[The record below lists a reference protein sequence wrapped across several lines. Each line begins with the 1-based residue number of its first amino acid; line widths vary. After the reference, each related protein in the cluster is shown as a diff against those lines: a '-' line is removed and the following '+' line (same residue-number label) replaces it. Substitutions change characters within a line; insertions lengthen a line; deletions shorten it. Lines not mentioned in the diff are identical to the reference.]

1 MPARGVHRMMKSVIS
16 PRHRREPL
24 FLRCGNVQVVF
35 RWHGDRWKHEIM
47 LMHSVD
53 ESLSSIFFRSV
64 EGPHSMRGD
73 AHWPCSPSLVE
84 LDTLRQPGSNVI
96 LAVGMA
102 GRSHFSLSISALPND
117 LSGSLLFEHACRWKG
132 SLGWIGSTY
141 ESIVPGNGSFIG
153 DCLRIIPHE
162 SIVSESCSLIADG
175 LELLQIVPHMSS
187 HHIDLLK
194 RPEQLIEKTSS
205 GHECKDSGTIRWAYT
220 VRCDKI

>member
-1 MPARGVHRMMKSVIS
+1 MMKSVIS

-35 RWHGDRWKHEIM
+35 RWHGDRWEHEIM

-53 ESLSSIFFRSV
+53 ASLSSIFFRSV

-73 AHWPCSPSLVE
+73 AHWPSSPSLVE
-84 LDTLRQPGSNVI
+84 LDTLEQPKSNVI

-141 ESIVPGNGSFIG
+141 ESIIPRNGSFIG

-162 SIVSESCSLIADG
+162 SVVSESCSLTADG
-175 LELLQIVPHMSS
+175 LGFLQIVPQISFPHT
-187 HHIDLLK
+187 DLLNQTE
-194 RPEQLIEKTSS
+194 RFSVQTSS
-205 GHECKDSGTIRWAYT
+205 GHTCKDSGTIRWAYT
-220 VRCDKI
+220 VRCESQ

>member
-1 MPARGVHRMMKSVIS
+1 MMKSVIS

-53 ESLSSIFFRSV
+53 GSLSSIFFRSV

-102 GRSHFSLSISALPND
+102 GRSHFSLSISAPQTKTPNMPRMPK
-117 LSGSLLFEHACRWKG
+117 LGSARTWPSCMG
-132 SLGWIGSTY
+132 SETTYISTPCKPNTEYKLTIGKRS
-141 ESIVPGNGSFIG
+141 P
-153 DCLRIIPHE
+153 CLRR
-162 SIVSESCSLIADG
+162 
-175 LELLQIVPHMSS
+175 
-187 HHIDLLK
+187 ID
-194 RPEQLIEKTSS
+194 
-205 GHECKDSGTIRWAYT
+205 
-220 VRCDKI
+220 